1 MANWRTQHAPE
12 VLLPALRRWFQTP
25 VGRAV
30 LQEERPL
37 IANIISDASTAKY
50 NLLNLSMVPELCPI
64 DNGVYH
70 RQFCLGGIGH
80 YGLSQVLDVVCDF
93 EELPVANESQD
104 VVVLHHL
111 LEFVENPHKVLR
123 EVERVIVPYGK
134 VVVCGINPYSLLAV
148 RGIMG
153 QLKQSPMWQ
162 NHRLSIHRISDWLSL
177 LGFEVSAVEYA
188 FHRLPINSPDF
199 FMRHRSAPKKW
210 PMGGVF
216 VLSATK
222 YRAPLIPSIEKLQRR
237 AQILRHPSMVGATR
251 STKTR
256 ANYERSP

>member
-1 MANWRTQHAPE
+1 
-12 VLLPALRRWFQTP
+12 
-25 VGRAV
+25 
-30 LQEERPL
+30 
-37 IANIISDASTAKY
+37 
-50 NLLNLSMVPELCPI
+50 
-64 DNGVYH
+64 
-70 RQFCLGGIGH
+70 
-80 YGLSQVLDVVCDF
+80 
-93 EELPVANESQD
+93 
-104 VVVLHHL
+104 
-111 LEFVENPHKVLR
+111 
-123 EVERVIVPYGK
+123 
-134 VVVCGINPYSLLAV
+134 
-148 RGIMG
+148 MG
-153 QLKQSPMWQ
+153 QLTQSPMWQ

-222 YRAPLIPSIEKLQRR
+222 YRAPLIPNIEKLQRR